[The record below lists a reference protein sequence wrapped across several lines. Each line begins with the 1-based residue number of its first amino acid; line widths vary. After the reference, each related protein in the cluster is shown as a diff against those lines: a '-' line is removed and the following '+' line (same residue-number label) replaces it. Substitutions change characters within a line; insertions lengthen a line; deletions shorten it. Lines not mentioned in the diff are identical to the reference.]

1 MESIDLSDITENI
14 KGNENI
20 MNFNE
25 YQKLAR
31 STAVYPEEYKV
42 VYPALGLCGEA
53 GEVAEKVKKTVRGDS
68 SLNEVQGNIAMELGD
83 VLWYVAVLADDLG
96 ITLDQ
101 IANWNVDKLQRRMK
115 SNKIKGDGDN
125 R

>member
-1 MESIDLSDITENI
+1 
-14 KGNENI
+14 

-31 STAVYPEEYKV
+31 STAVYPEEHKV

-53 GEVAEKVKKTVRGDS
+53 GEVADKIKKTIRGDS
-68 SLNEVQGNIAMELGD
+68 SLDEVTGDIAMELGD

-101 IANWNVDKLQRRMK
+101 IANWNVDKLQRRMR

>member
-1 MESIDLSDITENI
+1 
-14 KGNENI
+14 

-42 VYPALGLCGEA
+42 IYPALGLCGEA
-53 GEVAEKVKKTVRGDS
+53 GEVAEKIKKTLRGDTHRS
-68 SLNEVQGNIAMELGD
+68 DQLHRIADELGD
-83 VLWYVAVLADDLG
+83 VLWYLAILADDLG

-101 IANWNVDKLQRRMK
+101 IAHWNVAKLNRRWRK
-115 SNKIKGDGDN
+115 NKIKGDGDN

>member
-1 MESIDLSDITENI
+1 M
-14 KGNENI
+14 

-31 STAVYPEEYKV
+31 STAVYPEEHKV

-53 GEVAEKVKKTVRGDS
+53 GEVADKIKKTVRGDTP
-68 SLNEVQGNIAMELGD
+68 LDEVTGSIAMELGD

-101 IANWNVDKLQRRMK
+101 IAEWNVDKLQRRMK

>member
-1 MESIDLSDITENI
+1 M
-14 KGNENI
+14 

-25 YQKLAR
+25 YQKIAR

-53 GEVAEKVKKTVRGDS
+53 GEVADKIKKTVRGDTP
-68 SLNEVQGNIAMELGD
+68 LDEVTGNIAMELGD
-83 VLWYVAVLADDLG
+83 VLWYVATLADDLG
-96 ITLDQ
+96 VELEDV
-101 IANWNVDKLQRRMK
+101 AKWNVDKLQRRMK

>member
-1 MESIDLSDITENI
+1 
-14 KGNENI
+14 

-31 STAVYPEEYKV
+31 STAIYPEEYKV
-42 VYPALGLCGEA
+42 VYPALGLWGEA
-53 GEVAEKVKKTVRGDS
+53 GEVAEKVKKTVRGDT
-68 SLNEVQGNIAMELGD
+68 SLNDGIIRGNIAHELGD
-83 VLWYVAVLADDLG
+83 VLWYVATLADDLG
-96 ITLDQ
+96 FDLET
-101 IANWNVDKLQRRMK
+101 IAKWNVDKLQRRME

>member
-1 MESIDLSDITENI
+1 
-14 KGNENI
+14 

-25 YQKLAR
+25 YQKIAR

-53 GEVAEKVKKTVRGDS
+53 GEVAEKIKKTIRGDTPLAPLDKVTGS
-68 SLNEVQGNIAMELGD
+68 IADELGD
-83 VLWYVAVLADDLG
+83 VLWYLAILADDLG
-96 ITLDQ
+96 VELEDV
-101 IANWNVDKLQRRMK
+101 AKWNVDKLQRRMK

>member
-1 MESIDLSDITENI
+1 
-14 KGNENI
+14 

-31 STAVYPEEYKV
+31 STAVYPEEHKV
-42 VYPALGLCGEA
+42 VYPALGLWGEA
-53 GEVAEKVKKTVRGDS
+53 GEVADKIKKTIRGDS
-68 SLNEVQGNIAMELGD
+68 SLVEVTGSIADELGD
-83 VLWYVAVLADDLG
+83 VLWYLAILADDLG
-96 ITLDQ
+96 IPLED
-101 IANWNVDKLQRRMK
+101 IAHWNVDKLRRRMK

>member
-1 MESIDLSDITENI
+1 
-14 KGNENI
+14 

-31 STAVYPEEYKV
+31 STAVYPEEHKV

-53 GEVAEKVKKTVRGDS
+53 GEVADKIKKTIRGDS
-68 SLNEVQGNIAMELGD
+68 SLDEVTGNIADELGD
-83 VLWYVAVLADDLG
+83 VLWYLAILADDLG
-96 ITLDQ
+96 VDLEA
-101 IANWNVDKLQRRMK
+101 IAKWNVDKLQRRMK

>member
-1 MESIDLSDITENI
+1 
-14 KGNENI
+14 

-31 STAVYPEEYKV
+31 STAVYPEEHKV

-53 GEVAEKVKKTVRGDS
+53 GEVADKIKKTIRGDS
-68 SLNEVQGNIAMELGD
+68 SLVNVTGSIADELGD
-83 VLWYVAVLADDLG
+83 VLWYLAILADDLG
-96 ITLDQ
+96 LPLED
-101 IANWNVDKLQRRMK
+101 IAYWNVDKLQRRMK
-115 SNKIKGDGDN
+115 SKKIKGDGDN

>member
-1 MESIDLSDITENI
+1 
-14 KGNENI
+14 

-25 YQKLAR
+25 YQKLTR
-31 STAVYPEEYKV
+31 STAVYPEEHKV

-53 GEVAEKVKKTVRGDS
+53 GEVADKIKKTIRGDS
-68 SLNEVQGNIAMELGD
+68 SLVNVTGSIADELGD
-83 VLWYVAVLADDLG
+83 VLWYLAILADDLG
-96 ITLDQ
+96 VPLED
-101 IANWNVDKLQRRMK
+101 IAYWNVDKLRRRMK

>member
-1 MESIDLSDITENI
+1 M
-14 KGNENI
+14 

-53 GEVAEKVKKTVRGDS
+53 GEVADKIKKTVRGDTP
-68 SLNEVQGNIAMELGD
+68 LDEVTGNIAMELGD
-83 VLWYVAVLADDLG
+83 VLWYVATLADDLG
-96 ITLDQ
+96 VELEDV
-101 IANWNVDKLQRRMK
+101 AKWNVDKLQRRMR

>member
-1 MESIDLSDITENI
+1 
-14 KGNENI
+14 

-31 STAVYPEEYKV
+31 STAVYPEEHKV

-53 GEVAEKVKKTVRGDS
+53 GEVADKIKKTIRGDS
-68 SLNEVQGNIAMELGD
+68 SLVNVTGSIADELGD
-83 VLWYVAVLADDLG
+83 VLWYLAILADDLG
-96 ITLDQ
+96 IPLED
-101 IANWNVDKLQRRMK
+101 IAHWNVDKLRRRMK

>member
-1 MESIDLSDITENI
+1 M
-14 KGNENI
+14 

-25 YQKLAR
+25 YQKLAL
-31 STAVYPEEYKV
+31 STAVYPEEHKV

-53 GEVAEKVKKTVRGDS
+53 GEVADKIKKTIRGDS
-68 SLNEVQGNIAMELGD
+68 SLVNVTGSIADELGD
-83 VLWYVAVLADDLG
+83 VLWYLAILADDLG
-96 ITLDQ
+96 VPLED
-101 IANWNVDKLQRRMK
+101 IAYWNVDKLQRRMK

>member
-1 MESIDLSDITENI
+1 
-14 KGNENI
+14 

-25 YQKLAR
+25 YQKIAR

-53 GEVAEKVKKTVRGDS
+53 GEVADKIKKTVRGDTP
-68 SLNEVQGNIAMELGD
+68 LDEVTGNIAMELGD
-83 VLWYVAVLADDLG
+83 VLWYVATLADDLG
-96 ITLDQ
+96 VELEDV
-101 IANWNVDKLQRRMK
+101 AKWNVDKLQRRMK

>member
-1 MESIDLSDITENI
+1 M
-14 KGNENI
+14 

-53 GEVAEKVKKTVRGDS
+53 GEGADKIKQTVRGDTP
-68 SLNEVQGNIAMELGD
+68 LDEVTGNIAMELGD
-83 VLWYVAVLADDLG
+83 VLWYVATLADDLG
-96 ITLDQ
+96 VELEDV
-101 IANWNVDKLQRRMK
+101 AKWNVDKLQRRMK

>member
-1 MESIDLSDITENI
+1 
-14 KGNENI
+14 

-53 GEVAEKVKKTVRGDS
+53 GEVADKIKKTIRGDS
-68 SLNEVQGNIAMELGD
+68 SLDEVTGNIADELGD
-83 VLWYVAVLADDLG
+83 VLWYLAILADDLG
-96 ITLDQ
+96 VELEDV
-101 IANWNVDKLQRRMK
+101 AKWNVDKLQRRMK

>member
-1 MESIDLSDITENI
+1 
-14 KGNENI
+14 

-25 YQKLAR
+25 YQKIAR

-53 GEVAEKVKKTVRGDS
+53 GEVADKIKKTVRGDRP
-68 SLNEVQGNIAMELGD
+68 LEEVTGNIADELGD

>member
-1 MESIDLSDITENI
+1 
-14 KGNENI
+14 

-25 YQKLAR
+25 YQKHAR
-31 STAVYPEEYKV
+31 STAVYPEDYKV
-42 VYPALGLCGEA
+42 VYRALGLCGEA

-68 SLNEVQGNIAMELGD
+68 SLNEVSGNIAGELGD
-83 VLWYVAVLADDLG
+83 VLWYLAILADDLG

-101 IANWNVDKLQRRMK
+101 IAHWNVAKLNRRWRK
-115 SNKIKGDGDN
+115 NKIKGDGDN

>member
-1 MESIDLSDITENI
+1 
-14 KGNENI
+14 

-25 YQKLAR
+25 YQKLAHFF
-31 STAVYPEEYKV
+31 TVYPEEHKV

-53 GEVAEKVKKTVRGDS
+53 GEVADKIKKTIRGDS
-68 SLNEVQGNIAMELGD
+68 SLDEVTGSIADELGD
-83 VLWYVAVLADDLG
+83 VLWYLAILADDLG
-96 ITLDQ
+96 VDLED
-101 IANWNVDKLQRRMK
+101 IAKWNVDKLQRRMK

>member
-1 MESIDLSDITENI
+1 
-14 KGNENI
+14 

-31 STAVYPEEYKV
+31 STAIYPKESKV
-42 VYPALGLCGEA
+42 IYPALGLCGEA
-53 GEVAEKVKKTVRGDS
+53 GEVADKIKKTIRGDS
-68 SLNEVQGNIAMELGD
+68 SLDEVTGNIADELGD
-83 VLWYVAVLADDLG
+83 VLWYLAILADDLG
-96 ITLDQ
+96 VDLED
-101 IANWNVDKLQRRMK
+101 IAKWNVDKLQRRMK

>member
-1 MESIDLSDITENI
+1 M
-14 KGNENI
+14 

-31 STAVYPEEYKV
+31 STAVYPEESKV
-42 VYPALGLCGEA
+42 IYPALGLCGEA
-53 GEVAEKVKKTVRGDS
+53 GEVAEKIKKTIRGDS
-68 SLNEVQGNIAMELGD
+68 SLVDVTGTLADELGD
-83 VLWYVAVLADDLG
+83 VLWYLAILADDLG
-96 ITLDQ
+96 LPLED
-101 IANWNVDKLQRRMK
+101 IAHWNVDKLQRRMK